1 MKRLLSLCLA
11 FAITMSLV
19 SCGNGTPGA
28 SSSETANPA
37 TSSQNT
43 PEETEKS
50 TYMEFPAEYQSWDS
64 TGKAV
69 NFDRL
74 NSAENGMVVSLRYE
88 ASEIGVQ
95 IMEQGGSAVD
105 AAVATAL
112 ALTVTM
118 PEMCGLAGGGF
129 MTYYSA
135 ETGETVFLSFRETAP
150 MFQTA
155 EMWVQDAEGNVIGN
169 HNMFGGLAAGVP
181 GEVAGLYYALEE
193 YGTMEWK
200 DVIQPA
206 IDIAREGYI
215 VTPELKEYISLAYDV
230 MKSNQE
236 LSEIYL
242 DETGLVK
249 EVGDVIYN
257 EPMAKALEIIRDQGP
272 EGFYTGAMA
281 EAMVKAVQDAGG
293 VMTME
298 DLANYECWEDEPAT
312 STYRDYTVYSAN
324 FPSSGGAYIIETL
337 NILEQLPVYD
347 FNSVEHWHQL
357 AEVQKMV
364 WADRAEYAGD
374 TRFVDVPVDG
384 ITSKDYAKT
393 LADQLD
399 MTKAQNYSHGN
410 PWEYNTES
418 QNTTSFSVAD
428 KAGNMVSIT
437 HTINYIWGSRVYV
450 DGYGFFMND
459 QLGDFVVGTGYSNSL
474 EPGKC
479 PLSSMSPTVV
489 IDPDGKPFMTC
500 GAPGGVQIYP
510 CIAQVITNVIDYG
523 MNIDEA
529 VNSARIAATTG
540 GFNYSLELDD
550 DIVAGLAALGH
561 ENMSETGAIAL
572 PSAIMY
578 MPDGTMQGSVE
589 YNSGMELFTDG
600 VAVGY

>member
-1 MKRLLSLCLA
+1 MKKKLLAALLAGAMLLSLVA
-11 FAITMSLV
+11 
-19 SCGNGTPGA
+19 CGGTTGDDKPG
-28 SSSETANPA
+28 SSSTESTVP
-37 TSSQNT
+37 
-43 PEETEKS
+43 PEQKT
-50 TYMEFPAEYQSWDS
+50 TYMEFPAEYQSWDEN
-64 TGKAV
+64 GKAV
-69 NFDRL
+69 NFERL
-74 NSAENGMVVSLRYE
+74 GTAENGMVVSLRYE
-88 ASEIGVQ
+88 ASKIGTQ
-95 IMEQGGSAVD
+95 IMEKGGNAVD
-105 AAVATAL
+105 SAVATAL

-129 MTYYSA
+129 MTYYCA

-155 EMWVQDAEGNVIGN
+155 EMWVEDADGNVIGN
-169 HNMFGGLAAGVP
+169 HNMFGGLAVGVP
-181 GEVAGLYYALEE
+181 GEVEGLYYALQE
-193 YGTMEWK
+193 YGTMEWA
-200 DVIQPA
+200 DVVQPS
-206 IDIAREGYI
+206 IDIAREGFI
-215 VTPELKEYISLAYDV
+215 MTPELKEYTTMIYDV
-230 MKSNQE
+230 MAANKE

-242 DETGLVK
+242 DEAGFVK

-257 EPMAKALEIIRDQGP
+257 EPMAKALEIVRDQGP
-272 EGFYTGAMA
+272 DGFYTGAIA
-281 EAMVKAVQDAGG
+281 EAMVKATQNAGG
-293 VMTME
+293 VLTME

-312 STYRDYTVYSAN
+312 NTYRDYTVYSSN

-337 NILEQLPVYD
+337 NIMENLPVHPFD
-347 FNSVEHWHQL
+347 SVEHWHQL

-374 TRFVDVPVDG
+374 TRFVDVPVAG

-393 LADQLD
+393 LAEQFDPA
-399 MTKAQNYSHGN
+399 KAQDYSHGN

-428 KAGNMVSIT
+428 KAGNMVTIT

-489 IDPDGKPFMTC
+489 IDPEGKPFMTC
-500 GAPGGVQIYP
+500 GAPGGVQIFP
-510 CIAQVITNVIDYG
+510 CIAQVIMNVIDYG

-540 GFNYSLELDD
+540 SFNYSLELGED
-550 DIVAGLAALGH
+550 VVSGLEALGH
-561 ENMSETGAIAL
+561 KNLQEKGAIAL

-589 YNSGMELFTDG
+589 YNSGMDLFTDG

>member
-1 MKRLLSLCLA
+1 MSSICRYHVSGVMWEWDTGGKQFWNREFLLPP
-11 FAITMSLV
+11 V
-19 SCGNGTPGA
+19 RTP
-28 SSSETANPA
+28 
-37 TSSQNT
+37 

-272 EGFYTGAMA
+272 EGFYTGCHGGSDG
-281 EAMVKAVQDAGG
+281 ESGAG
-293 VMTME
+293 
-298 DLANYECWEDEPAT
+298 CWRCNDD
-312 STYRDYTVYSAN
+312 RR
-324 FPSSGGAYIIETL
+324 SGKL
-337 NILEQLPVYD
+337 
-347 FNSVEHWHQL
+347 
-357 AEVQKMV
+357 
-364 WADRAEYAGD
+364 
-374 TRFVDVPVDG
+374 
-384 ITSKDYAKT
+384 
-393 LADQLD
+393 
-399 MTKAQNYSHGN
+399 
-410 PWEYNTES
+410 
-418 QNTTSFSVAD
+418 
-428 KAGNMVSIT
+428 
-437 HTINYIWGSRVYV
+437 
-450 DGYGFFMND
+450 
-459 QLGDFVVGTGYSNSL
+459 
-474 EPGKC
+474 
-479 PLSSMSPTVV
+479 
-489 IDPDGKPFMTC
+489 
-500 GAPGGVQIYP
+500 
-510 CIAQVITNVIDYG
+510 
-523 MNIDEA
+523 
-529 VNSARIAATTG
+529 
-540 GFNYSLELDD
+540 
-550 DIVAGLAALGH
+550 
-561 ENMSETGAIAL
+561 
-572 PSAIMY
+572 
-578 MPDGTMQGSVE
+578 
-589 YNSGMELFTDG
+589 
-600 VAVGY
+600 